1 MRNDKLQKIKKK
13 LFFLRKIFKKG
24 LGLSWAILLEIYFA
38 GGEALEDL
46 ARMRWDF
53 KDLRDLYWWPYDLY
67 LEIKTQ
73 KENPRQMEQYLR
85 TSLKRLIKEG
95 LLKKDK
101 NKIKLTSFGKEIL
114 CTVKEYNQALKKWDG
129 KIRLVIFD
137 IPEKKAH
144 VRKLLRGMLRLLD
157 YQYLQKSVYIGKTAL
172 PVSFY
177 KILDDLKIKKNVYI
191 FIVKSTDKQNYIL
204 SKLNLLKRK

>member
-1 MRNDKLQKIKKK
+1 MKNNKLQKIKKK

-24 LGLSWAILLEIYFA
+24 LSLSWAILLEIYFA
-38 GGEALEDL
+38 GGESLEDL

-53 KDLRDLYWWPYDLY
+53 KGLRDLYWWPYDLY
-67 LEIKTQ
+67 LEIKAQ
-73 KENPRQMEQYLR
+73 KENPRQMEQHLR

-114 CTVKEYNQALKKWDG
+114 CTVKECNQVLEKWDG

-144 VRKLLRGMLRLLD
+144 VRKLLRGMLRLLG